1 MKNICIVG
9 GGTAGLISALILK
22 QSLNVDITIIKS
34 DKIGIIGVGEGSE
47 NKFTQFLKFCNID
60 KEEIIKETGATLKYG
75 ILFKDWTDRDF
86 IHEVSPQI
94 FDIRKEQYLAGFGYA
109 ITNNLEQSK
118 YTQIDQLKDNKVV
131 HQYISDQFHFNTF
144 KLNNYLIK
152 KCKERNISIIED
164 EITSIEVKNKNIVS
178 LNKKYKFNFYIDATG
193 FKKLLIK
200 KLGGKWISYSQY
212 LPMNEAI
219 AFPTKAT
226 SKYPA
231 YTLARAMKA
240 GWMWRIPVQG
250 RWGNGYVFDNKY
262 INAQQ
267 AKQEVEEYL
276 GYKVEIGKNIK
287 FDAGAMDKTWIGN
300 CVAMGLSANFIEPLE
315 ASSIGSCIQQ
325 SFLLI
330 NHLPNYNST
339 AIKDYNES
347 CTALFENIR
356 DFVLMHY
363 LCGKKDSPFWQDLS
377 IKIPNNL
384 KVNLKKW
391 KDRLPVF
398 EDFKNNYILFYETN
412 FAVFLK
418 ELKLMQINKI
428 KEEYRAKI
436 KEIDQKDIEKFYKI
450 FYNHRQNLIDH
461 KKYIKDI
468 NEKTFGT

>member
-1 MKNICIVG
+1 MKNICIIG
-9 GGTAGLISALILK
+9 AGTAGLISALMLK
-22 QSLNVDITIIKS
+22 QSLNVNITIIKS

-75 ILFKDWTDRDF
+75 ILFKNWTDKDF
-86 IHEVSPQI
+86 IHEVSPEI
-94 FDIRKEQYLAGFGYA
+94 FNIKKEQYLAGFGYA
-109 ITNNLEQSK
+109 IANNLPQSK
-118 YTQIDQLKDNKVV
+118 YTQINQLKDNKVV

-152 KCKERNISIIED
+152 KCRERNIDIIED
-164 EITSIEVKNKNIVS
+164 EITSIEIKNKNIIS

-200 KLGGKWISYSQY
+200 KLGGKWKSYSKY

-219 AFPTKAT
+219 AFATKTT

-240 GWMWRIPVQG
+240 GWMWRIPVQD
-250 RWGNGYVFDNKY
+250 RWGNGYVFDNRY

-276 GYKVEIGKNIK
+276 GYEIEIGKNIK
-287 FDAGAMDKTWIGN
+287 FNAGATDKTWIGN

-339 AIKDYNES
+339 AIEEYNKS

-363 LCGKKDSPFWQDLS
+363 LCGKKNSRFWKDLS

-384 KVNLKKW
+384 KLNLKKW
-391 KDRLPVF
+391 KDRLPVS
-398 EDFKNNYILFYETN
+398 EDFKSNYVLFYETN
-412 FAVFLK
+412 FALFLK
-418 ELKLMQINKI
+418 ELNLIKINKI
-428 KEEYRAKI
+428 KYEYKSKI
-436 KEIDQKDIEKFYKI
+436 NKIDQKDIENFYKI
-450 FYNHRQNLIDH
+450 FYKHKQNLIDH
-461 KKYIKDI
+461 KKYIKEI
-468 NEKTFGT
+468 NEYV